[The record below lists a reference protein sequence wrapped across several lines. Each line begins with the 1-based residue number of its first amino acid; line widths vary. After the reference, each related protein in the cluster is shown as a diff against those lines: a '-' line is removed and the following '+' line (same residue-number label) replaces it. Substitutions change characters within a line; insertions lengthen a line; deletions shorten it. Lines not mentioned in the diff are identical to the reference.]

1 MFVAVSCDCSSD
13 DHRKAVH
20 ELLEQYGFKKVHE
33 SLFEPSSLSETL
45 LNRLKKDVD
54 RLTDSYD
61 SLRLYQYPLEGTLIV
76 TALKE
81 KKWRRYTLRTS

>member
-20 ELLEQYGFKKVHE
+20 GILEQYGFKKVHE
-33 SLFEPSSLSETL
+33 SLFESTSLSETM
-45 LNRLKKDVD
+45 LNRLKRDMD

-61 SLRLYQYPLEGTLIV
+61 SLRLYQYPLEGTLV
-76 TALKE
+76 VSALKE
-81 KKWRRYTLRTS
+81 KKWRRYTLRTT